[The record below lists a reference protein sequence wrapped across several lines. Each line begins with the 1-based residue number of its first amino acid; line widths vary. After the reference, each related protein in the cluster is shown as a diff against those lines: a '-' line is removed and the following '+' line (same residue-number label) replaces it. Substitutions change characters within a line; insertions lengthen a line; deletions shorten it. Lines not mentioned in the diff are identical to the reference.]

1 MSNKEQTEALDK
13 ALSGT
18 LSRTIDFL
26 KFAETKNAAL
36 LTFAS
41 AWLLALAN
49 VLTSDRI
56 PYPGPRAA
64 IAASLLLFALAA
76 LVALWSF
83 LPKLKLDNF
92 HRDPERQK
100 SLLYFGDIA
109 EFEATTYA
117 RRFGE
122 RYGND
127 PKQVVSE
134 NYLLDLAVQVSA
146 NSALTLRK
154 FNIFNLGAALV
165 VLALFILTVTAALL
179 TYFHLWTK

>member
-1 MSNKEQTEALDK
+1 MSNTEQREVLVE

-41 AWLLALAN
+41 AWLLALASL
-49 VLTSDRI
+49 LTSDRI

-83 LPKLKLDNF
+83 LPKLRLDSF

-109 EFEATTYA
+109 EFEVTLYA
-117 RRFGE
+117 KRFGE

-127 PKQVVSE
+127 PTQLVSE
-134 NYLLDLAVQVSA
+134 NYLHDLAVQISV

-154 FNIFNLGAALV
+154 FNIFNAGAALV
-165 VLALFILTVTAALL
+165 MLALIILIVTAALL
-179 TYFHLWTK
+179 TYHHLWTK

>member
-1 MSNKEQTEALDK
+1 MSNTEQRETLDE

-36 LTFAS
+36 LTFES

-49 VLTSDRI
+49 LLTSDRI
-56 PYPGPRAA
+56 PYPAPRVA

-83 LPKLKLDNF
+83 LPKLRLDNF

-117 RRFGE
+117 KRFSE

-127 PKQVVSE
+127 PTQVVSE
-134 NYLLDLAVQVSA
+134 NYLHDLAVQVSV

-154 FNIFNLGAALV
+154 FNIFNVGAALV
-165 VLALFILTVTAALL
+165 MIALIILTVTAALL
-179 TYFHLWTK
+179 TYDHLWTK